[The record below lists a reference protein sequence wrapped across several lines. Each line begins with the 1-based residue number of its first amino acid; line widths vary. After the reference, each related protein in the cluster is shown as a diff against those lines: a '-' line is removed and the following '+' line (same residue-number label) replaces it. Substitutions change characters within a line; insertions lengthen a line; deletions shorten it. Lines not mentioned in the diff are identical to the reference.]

1 MLAALG
7 VLENSTVII
16 IASILVSPLM
26 NSILDIV
33 FGLSMRENSL
43 WQQSLRNELIG
54 LIICLINGFILGFFT
69 TFVETDRR
77 NSTSFSTSEMKLRG
91 SLFGVAVSGFKC
103 INNDYQPFYTCNISS
118 EAVILICCSLLLI
131 IVNIICIII
140 MVLTIFRI
148 KEVVL
153 LHQSNKNITKFF
165 HYDVKIARDY
175 NKIIHENDSN
185 ETNFTT
191 TNLRRNDLSKSIINQ
206 WKSFKLSLSVNVDLE
221 SNNNNDNLL
230 SNDMK
235 SQRKLFR
242 FKLFTKE
249 YDLDIFNRDDYH
261 LTNSNS
267 REKVRLLV
275 NDLVDICQEM
285 SSIFVDLYCLQSL
298 GTQLSSTNK
307 EYMSFL
313 SRNHG
318 TFTA

>member
-1 MLAALG
+1 MLAALR

-33 FGLSMRENSL
+33 FDLSMRENSL

-54 LIICLINGFILGFFT
+54 LIICLTNGFILGFFT
-69 TFVETDRR
+69 TFIETDRG

-91 SLFGVAVSGFKC
+91 SLFGVAVS
-103 INNDYQPFYTCNISS
+103 
-118 EAVILICCSLLLI
+118 
-131 IVNIICIII
+131 
-140 MVLTIFRI
+140 
-148 KEVVL
+148 EVVL

-267 REKVRLLV
+267 REKVCLLV

-313 SRNHG
+313 SRNH
-318 TFTA
+318 

>member
-77 NSTSFSTSEMKLRG
+77 NSTSFSTSEMKLR
-91 SLFGVAVSGFKC
+91 
-103 INNDYQPFYTCNISS
+103 
-118 EAVILICCSLLLI
+118 
-131 IVNIICIII
+131 
-140 MVLTIFRI
+140 
-148 KEVVL
+148 EVVL

-267 REKVRLLV
+267 REKVCLLV

-313 SRNHG
+313 SRNH
-318 TFTA
+318 